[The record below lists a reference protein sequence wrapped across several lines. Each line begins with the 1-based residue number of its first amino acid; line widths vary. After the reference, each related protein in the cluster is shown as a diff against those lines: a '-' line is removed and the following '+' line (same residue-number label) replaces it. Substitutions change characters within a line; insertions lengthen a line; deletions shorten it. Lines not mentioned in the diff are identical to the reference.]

1 MSFVPSQRTSL
12 YVGDIPLDLQY
23 PEDTLSSLFNSVAPV
38 VSLRV
43 CRDITTQ
50 KSLGYAY
57 INFSNA
63 ADAEKALNLLNY
75 TDIIPGRQ
83 IRIMFSMRD
92 PMMRKSALNN
102 VCITNLSP
110 SINAKALHKLFSE
123 FGSILS
129 CKVALDKDG
138 NSKGYGFV
146 QFETPEGAKSALQM
160 NGRRIGE
167 LDANVAPFM
176 RKAERDAQREKTFT
190 NVYAN
195 NIIKSA
201 TEEDV
206 KKVFE
211 KFGKVTSFF
220 LSGEPR
226 HSTKF
231 ALANFETHEDAVKAI
246 EELNNETECEISDP
260 EQPLMVCRA
269 LTKNERARAKPKF
282 PAIYQSQGR
291 NLYVKHLADDITQE
305 ELEKL
310 FAPFGQIESCALMR
324 DSNGIFRGFAFV
336 CFNEK
341 ESALAAIRELN
352 GKMLTQGKRP
362 LYVSQA
368 EQKDMRMR
376 ILQQRH
382 SALKHQ
388 RPMPSPMG
396 MYGQQQWPQQ
406 YPMGNSMYMN
416 TNMGMPPF
424 MHGPG
429 MMRRPMP
436 PMRPM
441 PVQHNYLPPQAQPQM
456 PLPTAP
462 APSAAAGAGVGVG
475 AGVGAGTTGAGID
488 VNQLSM
494 MSSEER
500 KNFLG
505 ETLYSRI
512 VEQVPQQ
519 AAKITGM
526 LLEMGTTEIL
536 DVLSDNNALMAKVNE
551 AVAVL
556 RQHSGH

>member
-1 MSFVPSQRTSL
+1 MSFVPNQRTSL
-12 YVGDIPLDLQY
+12 YVCDIPLDLPY
-23 PEDTLSSLFNSVAPV
+23 PEDALSSLFNSVASV

-43 CRDITTQ
+43 CRDIGTQ

-57 INFSNA
+57 VNFSSA
-63 ADAEKALNLLNY
+63 ADAEKALNVLNY
-75 TDIIPGRQ
+75 TDIIPGLQ

-92 PMMRKSALNN
+92 PMVRKSALNN

-110 SINAKALHKLFSE
+110 SITAKELHKLFSE

-129 CKVALDKDG
+129 CKVALDRDR

-146 QFETPEGAKSALQM
+146 QYETAEGAKSALQM
-160 NGRRIGE
+160 HGKRIGDSE
-167 LDANVAPFM
+167 VNVSPFM
-176 RKAERDAQREKTFT
+176 RKLERDAQREKTFT
-190 NVYAN
+190 NVYTN
-195 NIIKSA
+195 NIVNTA
-201 TEEDV
+201 TDEDI

-211 KFGKVTSFF
+211 RFGRVTSLFI
-220 LSGEPR
+220 SGESK
-226 HSTKF
+226 HTTKF
-231 ALANFETHEDAVKAI
+231 ALANFENHADAVRAI
-246 EELNNETECEISDP
+246 EELNNAECEISDP
-260 EQPLMVCRA
+260 TVPLMVCRA
-269 LTKNERARAKPKF
+269 LKKSERARTKPKI

-291 NLYVKHLADDITQE
+291 NLYVKHLGDDIRQE
-305 ELEKL
+305 ELENL
-310 FAPFGQIESCALMR
+310 FSPFGQIESCALMR
-324 DSNGIFRGFAFV
+324 DTNGIFRGFAFV
-336 CFNEK
+336 CFTEK

-352 GKMLTQGKRP
+352 GKMLPNGKRP

-368 EQKDMRMR
+368 EQKDMRLR
-376 ILQQRH
+376 LLQQRH

-388 RPMPSPMG
+388 RPMPPPMG
-396 MYGQQQWPQQ
+396 MYGPQQWPQH

-416 TNMGMPPF
+416 ANMGMPPF

-429 MMRRPMP
+429 AMRRAMLPMP
-436 PMRPM
+436 APG
-441 PVQHNYLPPQAQPQM
+441 NYLPRQTQPQM

-462 APSAAAGAGVGVG
+462 TGAGVRT
-475 AGVGAGTTGAGID
+475 AGAGID
-488 VNQLSM
+488 LNQLSM
-494 MSSEER
+494 MSAEER

-536 DVLSDNNALMAKVNE
+536 DVLANGNALRAKVNE

-556 RQHSGH
+556 RQHSG